1 MPMNKK
7 AISLISGGLDSAVAT
22 KLIIDQGIEVV
33 GLHFTSIFASKRD
46 KQRGHR
52 AVETAKELGI
62 EMISKNKGDDYIEII
77 KNPLYGYGKNMNP
90 CIDCR
95 IYMLNLTRQMMPEI
109 GASFVVTGEVL
120 GQRPMSQRRNTIEL
134 IEKRSELK
142 GLIVRPLSAKLF
154 PPSIPEQEGI
164 LDREMLLGHA
174 GRGRHVQYELVE
186 RFKLKEFD
194 LPGGGCLLTDPIFS
208 IKLKDLMATD
218 PSYTTRDIEL
228 LTIGRHFRVAP
239 STKLVV
245 ARNDR
250 ENEQLESL
258 GSDQTYIRLE
268 PVNFRGPQGL
278 LKAASPDETVFLAS
292 ARILARYGKDVPPD
306 PAIEIHDGQ
315 LRTLSFEMQEID
327 SDALLIQQEA

>member
-1 MPMNKK
+1 MIKK

-22 KLIIDQGIEVV
+22 KLILEQGIEVI

-52 AVETAKELGI
+52 ALQTAKELGI
-62 EMISKNKGDDYIEII
+62 EIVSKTKGDDYIEII
-77 KNPLYGYGKNMNP
+77 KNPRYGYGKNMNP

-95 IYMLNLTRQMMPEI
+95 IYMLNLTREMMPEF

-134 IEKRSELK
+134 IEKRSGLK

-164 LDREMLLGHA
+164 IDREKLLGHA
-174 GRGRHVQYELVE
+174 GRGRQAQYGLVE
-186 RFKLKEFD
+186 KYGLKEFD
-194 LPGGGCLLTDPIFS
+194 LPAGGCLLTDPIFS

-218 PSYTTRDIEL
+218 SAYTAKDIEL
-228 LTIGRHFRVAP
+228 LTIGRHFRVSPAA
-239 STKLVV
+239 KLIV
-245 ARNDR
+245 ARNER
-250 ENEQLESL
+250 ENEQLGELS
-258 GSDQTYIRLE
+258 GGPYIRLE
-268 PVNFRGPQGL
+268 PLGFKGPRGI
-278 LKAASPDETVFLAS
+278 LKAGAPDDGTFLAS
-292 ARILARYGKDVPPD
+292 ALILARYGKDVPPR
-306 PAIEIHDGQ
+306 PAIEIHDGPP
-315 LRTLSFEMQEID
+315 RSFSFEMQEID

>member
-1 MPMNKK
+1 MNKK

-52 AVETAKELGI
+52 ALETARELGI
-62 EMISKNKGDDYIEII
+62 EIISKNKGDDYIEII
-77 KNPLYGYGKNMNP
+77 KNPRYGYGKNMNP

-95 IYMLNLTRQMMPEI
+95 IYMLSLTREMLPEI

-164 LDREMLLGHA
+164 LDREKLLGHA
-174 GRGRHVQYELVE
+174 GRGRQVQYELVE
-186 RFKLKEFD
+186 KYRLKEFD

-218 PSYTTRDIEL
+218 PAYTTKDIEL
-228 LTIGRHFRVAP
+228 LAIGRHFRVSP
-239 STKLVV
+239 SAKLIV
-245 ARNDR
+245 ARNER
-250 ENEQLESL
+250 ENEQL
-258 GSDQTYIRLE
+258 GSFAGQPYIRLE
-268 PVNFRGPQGL
+268 PVGFKGPRGL
-278 LKAASPDETVFLAS
+278 MKAAIPNEETFLTS
-292 ARILARYGKDVPPD
+292 ARILARYGKDVSPNPT
-306 PAIEIHDGQ
+306 IEIHDDTS
-315 LRTLSFEMQEID
+315 RSFSFEMQEID
-327 SDALLIQQEA
+327 SDALLIQQEAQ

>member
-1 MPMNKK
+1 MNKK

-22 KLIIDQGIEVV
+22 KLIIDQGIEVI

-52 AVETAKELGI
+52 AVRTAEELGI
-62 EMISKNKGDDYIEII
+62 EMISLNKGDDYIEII
-77 KNPLYGYGKNMNP
+77 KNPRYGYGKNMNP

-95 IYMLNLTRQMMPEI
+95 IYMLNLTREMLPEI

-134 IEKRSELK
+134 IEKRSGLK

-154 PPSIPEQEGI
+154 PPSIPEEEGI
-164 LDREMLLGHA
+164 LDREKLLGHA

-186 RFKLKEFD
+186 RYNLKEFD

-218 PSYTTRDIEL
+218 PAYTTRDIEL
-228 LTIGRHFRVAP
+228 LAIGRHFRVSP
-239 STKLVV
+239 SAKFIV
-245 ARNDR
+245 ARNER
-250 ENEQLESL
+250 ENEQLGL
-258 GSDQTYIRLE
+258 IAGDAYIRIE
-268 PVNFRGPQGL
+268 PSNFRGPLGI
-278 LKAASPDETVFLAS
+278 LKARVPDEGTFLTS
-292 ARILARYGKDVPPD
+292 ARILARYGKDVPAG
-306 PAIEIHDGQ
+306 PAVEVHDGAS
-315 LRTLSFEMQEID
+315 RSFSFEMQEID
-327 SDALLIQQEA
+327 SDALLIQQEV

>member
-1 MPMNKK
+1 MNKK

-52 AVETAKELGI
+52 ALETARELGI
-62 EMISKNKGDDYIEII
+62 EIISKDKGEDYIEIV
-77 KNPLYGYGKNMNP
+77 KNPRYGYGKNMNP

-95 IYMLNLTRQMMPEI
+95 IYMLSLTRNMMPEL

-120 GQRPMSQRRNTIEL
+120 GQRPMSQRRNTIGL

-154 PPSIPEQEGI
+154 PPSLPEQEGI
-164 LDREMLLGHA
+164 LDREKLLGHA

-186 RFKLKEFD
+186 RYGLKEFD

-218 PSYTTRDIEL
+218 PVYTTKDIEL
-228 LTIGRHFRVAP
+228 LAVGRHFRVSP
-239 STKLVV
+239 SAKLIV
-245 ARNDR
+245 ARNER
-250 ENEQLESL
+250 ENEKL
-258 GSDQTYIRLE
+258 GSIAGESYIRLD
-268 PVNFRGPQGL
+268 PVGFRGPRGI
-278 LKAASPDETVFLAS
+278 LKVATPDEGTFLTS
-292 ARILARYGKDVPPD
+292 ARILARYGKDVPPN
-306 PAIEIHDGQ
+306 PVIEIHDG
-315 LRTLSFEMQEID
+315 TSHSFSFEMHEID
-327 SDALLIQQEA
+327 SDSLLIQQEA